1 MTSFAEQFSVFLIGM
16 IILTFGEMFVWP
28 CPNYHEFL
36 APDGKQGQYQ
46 GFVNSA
52 STVGKA
58 FGPLIG
64 GILVDA
70 FNMSTM
76 FIGMIVLLSIAL
88 CF

>member
-1 MTSFAEQFSVFLIGM
+1 MAC
-16 IILTFGEMFVWP
+16 

-88 CF
+88 CFSCFDKNMPKDKTI